1 MSASPARITVDSRKI
16 DELDAAICTLARE
29 LDTGTYR
36 LLELIREFDDRY
48 GFAKWGHKS
57 CAEWLQWRCQ
67 ISLSAARDKVR
78 TAQALLHLP
87 MLSAALAAGKISY
100 TKVRA
105 LTRVATAQ
113 DEDLL
118 LAYARKATA
127 QDVEERVRQM
137 RNTAP
142 ESAEQAR
149 RAWERRSLTVFR
161 TASRGT
167 LTISIEVPEQDGEL
181 IVRAIERAVASGDVP
196 LGCDHFAAH
205 GEDRSRT
212 DGWRAQQADALV
224 VVAKAYLARTG
235 RGAAN
240 DVDDG
245 ANATQSAPP
254 SGTSVADHYQ
264 VVVHVDEKA
273 LRGGAGRSDLPL
285 PTMRRLTCDGSL
297 IALVEDG
304 KGNPLALGRKTRALS
319 TALRRFLW
327 ARDKHC
333 SFPGCSRKSYVDA
346 HHIDHWADE
355 GESNPDNLTLACYY
369 HHVLL
374 HEGGF
379 SIRKLDDGTLE
390 FLRPDGRVIPRSGYL
405 PEDIVDDY
413 DDVECCGEPSAEGFF
428 GPGEVRELAPVYRSG

>member
-29 LDTGTYR
+29 LDRGTYR
-36 LLELIREFDDRY
+36 LLELIREFDDRF

-67 ISLSAARDKVR
+67 ISLSAAREKVR
-78 TAQALLHLP
+78 TAQALRRLP
-87 MLSAALAAGKISY
+87 KLSAALAAGKISY

-113 DEDLL
+113 DEALL
-118 LAYARKATA
+118 LAFARKATA

-149 RAWERRSLTVFR
+149 RAWE
-161 TASRGT
+161 
-167 LTISIEVPEQDGEL
+167 
-181 IVRAIERAVASGDVP
+181 
-196 LGCDHFAAH
+196 
-205 GEDRSRT
+205 
-212 DGWRAQQADALV
+212 
-224 VVAKAYLARTG
+224 
-235 RGAAN
+235 
-240 DVDDG
+240 
-245 ANATQSAPP
+245 
-254 SGTSVADHYQ
+254 
-264 VVVHVDEKA
+264 
-273 LRGGAGRSDLPL
+273 
-285 PTMRRLTCDGSL
+285 
-297 IALVEDG
+297 
-304 KGNPLALGRKTRALS
+304 
-319 TALRRFLW
+319 
-327 ARDKHC
+327 
-333 SFPGCSRKSYVDA
+333 
-346 HHIDHWADE
+346 HWAKK
-355 GESNPDNLTLACYY
+355 GESNPENLTLACCY

-413 DDVECCGEPSAEGFF
+413 DDVKCGGDPSAEGCC
-428 GPGEVRELAPVYRSG
+428 GPGEVREAAPVYRVHRATPRPALTQNR